1 MRLYLQGGALALP
14 GPHYPLAM
22 DLSTAIL
29 TSLIVLY
36 GFVQYS
42 RRERWFRDAMLVTTK
57 RRRTIVFGRTLES
70 FRIITI
76 AGAFVGLFL
85 LSGLVFMMDELT
97 RGVPTGLMALA
108 MLLSLLLLVLP
119 LLILRRE
126 IRSRRRRPARPV
138 DQETGMPL

>member
-1 MRLYLQGGALALP
+1 
-14 GPHYPLAM
+14 M

-42 RRERWFRDAMLVTTK
+42 RRERWFQDAMLVTTK
-57 RRRTIVFGRTLES
+57 RRRTILFGRTLES

-76 AGAFVGLFL
+76 AGAFVGLFM
-85 LSGLVFMMDELT
+85 LSGLAFMMDELT
-97 RGVPTGLMALA
+97 RGVPPGLTVLA
-108 MLLSLLLLVLP
+108 MLLSLLLVVLP

-126 IRSRRRRPARPV
+126 IGSRRRRPARPV
-138 DQETGMPL
+138 DQETGMPQ